1 MGSELRDVS
10 AGPDH
15 LVMHIVA
22 VPTFMLRNVLA
33 VIGAAMLAPIL
44 FFAGVVVLTVGTIGA
59 QGRGHRFKS
68 VPTQPFAGSVDL
80 SKWLLVE
87 QWVIFPRF
95 VPSGGWR
102 AELPRP
108 ANVAGGP
115 PAGLPPARG
124 PGRGGRPAGA
134 GRRPGGLCTA
144 GPRPAPWGVAAR
156 APGIPPP
163 PPAPGP

>member
-1 MGSELRDVS
+1 
-10 AGPDH
+10 
-15 LVMHIVA
+15 MHIVA

-59 QGRGHRFKS
+59 QRRGHRFKS

-80 SKWLLVE
+80 AKPLFAR

-108 ANVAGGP
+108 ANVAG
-115 PAGLPPARG
+115 
-124 PGRGGRPAGA
+124 
-134 GRRPGGLCTA
+134 
-144 GPRPAPWGVAAR
+144 
-156 APGIPPP
+156 
-163 PPAPGP
+163 

>member
-108 ANVAGGP
+108 VNVAG
-115 PAGLPPARG
+115 
-124 PGRGGRPAGA
+124 
-134 GRRPGGLCTA
+134 
-144 GPRPAPWGVAAR
+144 
-156 APGIPPP
+156 
-163 PPAPGP
+163 

>member
-1 MGSELRDVS
+1 
-10 AGPDH
+10 
-15 LVMHIVA
+15 MHIVA

-59 QGRGHRFKS
+59 QGRGPRFKS

-80 SKWLLVE
+80 AKRLLVG

-108 ANVAGGP
+108 ANVAG
-115 PAGLPPARG
+115 
-124 PGRGGRPAGA
+124 
-134 GRRPGGLCTA
+134 
-144 GPRPAPWGVAAR
+144 
-156 APGIPPP
+156 
-163 PPAPGP
+163 